1 LAVFEIPAWT
11 LAQNLWLATIGVAT
25 GLATFIGGACALRFR
40 SHQHLVLGFSA
51 GAVIAVAL
59 FDLLPEAIELAGGR
73 AAPASAI
80 LGAAF
85 FGYMLIDRASLIS
98 TSGEGGRRGH
108 LGAGSLTLHSF
119 FDGLAIGM
127 AFQASPSVGV
137 VVAAAILAHDFADG
151 MNTVNI
157 SLLGGSGA
165 HAARI
170 WLAADALAPI
180 AGLGAARLIAVSPA
194 VLAATM
200 AGLAGVFLYIGAAEL
215 LPESHHRHP
224 RLWTSAA
231 TMLGAATIYLVVAA
245 SRL

>member
-1 LAVFEIPAWT
+1 MPAWT
-11 LAQNLWLATIGVAT
+11 LAQNLWLAAIAIAT

-40 SHQHLVLGFSA
+40 SREHLVLGFSA

-73 AAPASAI
+73 AGPASAI
-80 LGAAF
+80 LGAGF

-98 TSGEGGRRGH
+98 ISGEGGRRGH

-127 AFQASPSVGV
+127 AFQASTSVGV

-157 SLLGGSGA
+157 SLLGGSGKR
-165 HAARI
+165 AARA
-170 WLAADALAPI
+170 WLAADALAPV
-180 AGLGAARLIAVSPA
+180 AGLGAARLIV
-194 VLAATM
+194 
-200 AGLAGVFLYIGAAEL
+200 VFLYIGAAEL

-231 TMLGAATIYLVVAA
+231 TVLGGAVVYLAVAA